1 MRDLPLRLRVFL
13 FFCLL
18 GAGIVAVAALALWL
32 GYRQL
37 AVPEAL
43 SAFVTVG
50 IVVVFGV
57 LGLILAVWLLFDRH
71 VSKPIE
77 ALAAHLRVR
86 AHSDVAQPI
95 DEGAA
100 RYLGDLAP
108 AASAIHRKLCSTSET
123 IEEQT
128 ARLTREKEQLLR
140 ILSDIPLAV
149 ILVSADH
156 RIVLY
161 DGQAAALMEREGTP
175 RLRALI
181 FDYLDKE
188 SIQPTLDKM
197 AKTDVPRSTI
207 AVTGRSGAI
216 YLGHVRRFAGWAGY
230 TLMLEPLEAE
240 AARPFTYDFGLLEA
254 PQSSELRETALRDL
268 TYVIF
273 DSETTGL
280 NPDRDRVVQLA
291 AVRVVNGRIVAGEV
305 FDTLVRPGR
314 KIPAQSTKVHR
325 IDDAMVKGAP
335 RFKAVCRDFHQF
347 CEGAVIVAHNAPFD
361 TAFLYRQAERLDID
375 FDHPVLD
382 TVHLSAAVFGGSAE
396 HTLDA
401 ICDRL
406 EIEIDPS
413 LRHTALGDAQA
424 TAEAFVKM
432 IAVLEARGI
441 RTFGDVQAEAR
452 KHSRILKNVE

>member
-1 MRDLPLRLRVFL
+1 MTELPLRLRIFL

-18 GAGIVAVAALALWL
+18 GLGVVAIAGLALWAGYRQLEMPEAFSGFVTAGIVAGFGGLALI
-32 GYRQL
+32 
-37 AVPEAL
+37 
-43 SAFVTVG
+43 VG
-50 IVVVFGV
+50 
-57 LGLILAVWLLFDRH
+57 VWLLFDQH

-108 AASAIHRKLCSTSET
+108 AASAIHRKLCTTAET
-123 IEEQT
+123 IEQQT

-161 DGQAAALMEREGTP
+161 DGQAAALLEREAAP
-175 RLRALI
+175 RLKASI
-181 FDYLDKE
+181 FNYIDKE
-188 SIQPTLDKM
+188 TVLPILGKM
-197 AKTDVPRSTI
+197 EKTDVPRSTI
-207 AVTGRSGAI
+207 AVTSRSGAI
-216 YLGHVRRFAGWAGY
+216 YSGHVRRFAGWTGY

-240 AARPFTYDFGLLEA
+240 AARPFTYDFGLLDVA
-254 PQSSELRETALRDL
+254 QSAALQETALRDL

-291 AVRVVNGRIVAGEV
+291 AVRVVNGKVVAGEV

-314 KIPAQSTKVHR
+314 KIPAQSTKVHG

-347 CEGAVIVAHNAPFD
+347 CDGAVIVAHNAPFD
-361 TAFLYRQAERLDID
+361 TAFLYRQAERIDID

-406 EIEIDPS
+406 AIGIDPS
-413 LRHTALGDAQA
+413 LRHTALGDAQV

>member
-1 MRDLPLRLRVFL
+1 MKDLPLRLRVFL

-18 GAGIVAVAALALWL
+18 GLGVVAISGLALWAGYRQLEMPEAFSGFATAGIVA
-32 GYRQL
+32 G
-37 AVPEAL
+37 
-43 SAFVTVG
+43 
-50 IVVVFGV
+50 FGG
-57 LGLILAVWLLFDRH
+57 LGLIAGVWLLFDQH

-95 DEGAA
+95 DEGVA

-108 AASAIHRKLCSTSET
+108 AASAIHRKLCTTAET
-123 IEEQT
+123 IEQQT

-161 DGQAAALMEREGTP
+161 DGQAAALLEREAAP
-175 RLRALI
+175 RLKASI
-181 FDYLDKE
+181 FDYLDGE
-188 SIQPTLDKM
+188 TILPILGKM
-197 AKTDVPRSTI
+197 EKTDVPRSTI
-207 AVTGRSGAI
+207 AVTSRSGAV
-216 YLGHVRRFAGWAGY
+216 YSGHVRRFAGWTGY

-240 AARPFTYDFGLLEA
+240 AARPFTYDFGLLDVV
-254 PQSSELRETALRDL
+254 QSAELQETALRDL

-291 AVRVVNGRIVAGEV
+291 AVRVVNGKIVAGEV

-314 KIPAQSTKVHR
+314 KIPAHSTKVHG
-325 IDDAMVKGAP
+325 IDDAMVKRAP

-347 CEGAVIVAHNAPFD
+347 CEGAAIVAHNAPFD
-361 TAFLYRQAERLDID
+361 TAFLYRQAERLDIA

-441 RTFGDVQAEAR
+441 RTFGDVQVEAR

>member
-1 MRDLPLRLRVFL
+1 MTDLPLRLRIFL

-18 GAGIVAVAALALWL
+18 GLGVVAIAGLALWA

-37 AVPEAL
+37 DMPEAF
-43 SAFVTVG
+43 SGFVTAG
-50 IVVVFGV
+50 
-57 LGLILAVWLLFDRH
+57 ILAGFGGLALIVGVWLLFDQH

-108 AASAIHRKLCSTSET
+108 AASAIHRKLCTTAET
-123 IEEQT
+123 IEQQT

-161 DGQAAALMEREGTP
+161 DGQAAALLEREAAP
-175 RLRALI
+175 RLKASI
-181 FDYLDKE
+181 FDYLDGE
-188 SIQPTLDKM
+188 TILPILGKM
-197 AKTDVPRSTI
+197 EKTDVPRSTI
-207 AVTGRSGAI
+207 AVTSRSGAI
-216 YLGHVRRFAGWAGY
+216 YSGHVRRFAGWTGY
-230 TLMLEPLEAE
+230 TLMLEPLDAE
-240 AARPFTYDFGLLEA
+240 AARPFTYDFGLLDGV
-254 PQSSELRETALRDL
+254 QSSELQETALRDL

-291 AVRVVNGRIVAGEV
+291 AVRVVNGKIVASEV

-314 KIPAQSTKVHR
+314 KIPAQSTKVHG

-406 EIEIDPS
+406 EIGIDPS

-441 RTFGDVQAEAR
+441 RSFGDVQAEAR